1 MKYYLYVLLN
11 SYNNPNPYFFL
22 FLYKIIIFEYIYR
35 IKVIVY
41 NLLIKSLFIIISILN
56 NFHLF
61 MVSIMIENFFKFEEN
76 NTNLRT
82 EIIAGL
88 TTFLAMAYILGVNP
102 AMLSDGGMPVTS
114 IFFSTALA
122 SGIACIVMGLIS
134 NYPIGLAPGMGMNAL
149 FTYTVIIAMGN
160 SWQAALSA
168 VFIASILFFIITVSG
183 IREIILNAIP
193 LDLKLAIGAGI
204 GFFLAFIGLKGSGI
218 IVSNPS
224 TIVSMGS
231 ILSPSAL
238 LAVIGI
244 IITLILYIRKVPA
257 AVFVGLIVTSVIG
270 LIFTLTGFGVGDANL
285 PTIPAQII
293 SFNFDTTVFLGFL
306 SGFGELFS
314 NIPNLIM
321 ILFSM
326 IFITFFDTTGTL
338 IPLAQHCGFVDE
350 EGKADGIEKAFL
362 GDAIGGIIGATMG
375 TSTITAYVESA
386 TGIGLGGRTGLTAIV
401 TGIFFLLSIFFAPIV
416 LSLFTSSVTTCALV
430 IVGILMIIQ
439 LKDVDWNNLIV
450 ASSTFMT
457 IIMMILTYSISLGI
471 AWGFLVYSITSLATN
486 NTKEL
491 NWITWLMAIIF
502 ALYIFFGL

>member
-1 MKYYLYVLLN
+1 M
-11 SYNNPNPYFFL
+11 
-22 FLYKIIIFEYIYR
+22 
-35 IKVIVY
+35 
-41 NLLIKSLFIIISILN
+41 
-56 NFHLF
+56 
-61 MVSIMIENFFKFEEN
+61 
-76 NTNLRT
+76 
-82 EIIAGL
+82 
-88 TTFLAMAYILGVNP
+88 
-102 AMLSDGGMPVTS
+102 
-114 IFFSTALA
+114 
-122 SGIACIVMGLIS
+122 
-134 NYPIGLAPGMGMNAL
+134 
-149 FTYTVIIAMGN
+149 
-160 SWQAALSA
+160 
-168 VFIASILFFIITVSG
+168 
-183 IREIILNAIP
+183 
-193 LDLKLAIGAGI
+193 
-204 GFFLAFIGLKGSGI
+204 
-218 IVSNPS
+218 
-224 TIVSMGS
+224 
-231 ILSPSAL
+231 
-238 LAVIGI
+238 
-244 IITLILYIRKVPA
+244 
-257 AVFVGLIVTSVIG
+257 
-270 LIFTLTGFGVGDANL
+270 GDANL

-362 GDAIGGIIGATMG
+362 GDAIGGIIGVTMG
-375 TSTITAYVESA
+375 TSTLTAYVESA